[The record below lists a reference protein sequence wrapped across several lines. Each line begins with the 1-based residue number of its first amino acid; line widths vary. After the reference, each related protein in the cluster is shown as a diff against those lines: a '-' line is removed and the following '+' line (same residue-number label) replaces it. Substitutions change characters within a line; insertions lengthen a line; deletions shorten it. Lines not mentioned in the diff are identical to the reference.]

1 MSSANNKEYG
11 ELEQSMWRRFQDAEA
26 MPDPDVWS
34 RIEHTLVIQ
43 ENAKYKKRLLFYR
56 QLAAACF
63 VLFILAGSALLM
75 HFKQDQEHAT
85 LATAQREQTTINEAD
100 LPVTMPAQE
109 QTIAAATPAKVP
121 AQPEVT
127 PSAVETIVSDEL
139 IYNAHPADE
148 VKSQEPTYS
157 LGNTIAANSTA
168 TIDAPQTTDMGTI
181 AGSTKSSSTVIG
193 GYPETAK
200 GTIARQE
207 NYMPASQAIAAVP
220 DSYTSPSA
228 INPLLR
234 RNATLG
240 TYDTDKLAT
249 DNVNKPEVALALNT
263 PGADN
268 KQEKTAGS
276 NSRWNL
282 GMAYGSSYFDQ
293 NIAIPGY
300 TITPPRIM
308 IVPDPTVARQP
319 PGPSISAE
327 SEENMRDARI
337 EFEENTQAAMSF
349 NVDVRTGFRIGK
361 RLKLLSGLGYSQNSS
376 KTKTNYIVE
385 QFIFK
390 PRTNERS
397 KLQPTTVFL
406 PSLHTFTTDSISVT
420 KTKEP
425 FDVDYSYQ
433 MLSIP
438 VGLQV
443 EGNLSQKWYWYAMGS
458 TAVNFLMQTAIKA
471 ANPEI
476 SDVTYRFTDDSPF
489 RRVHFSGNVGLG
501 LGARISD
508 AVSIS
513 FGPVFRTFF
522 NSMLTDDNAVATQGR
537 PYTIG
542 LNMGIN
548 YKLDQ

>member
-26 MPDPDVWS
+26 MPDPDVWA
-34 RIEHTLVIQ
+34 RIEHTLVMQ

-75 HFKQDQEHAT
+75 HFKQDQEQAIAVVTQQAT
-85 LATAQREQTTINEAD
+85 IDEAELPATT
-100 LPVTMPAQE
+100 PAQK

-127 PSAVETIVSDEL
+127 PPAAESIVSDEL
-139 IYNAHPADE
+139 NYNARPAGE
-148 VKSQEPTYS
+148 VTGPELPYS
-157 LGNTIAANSTA
+157 LDNTIAANNTA
-168 TIDAPQTTDMGTI
+168 TTDAYQATGLETI
-181 AGSTKSSSTVIG
+181 ATGSTRSSSTTIG

-240 TYDTDKLAT
+240 TYDTDKLTT
-249 DNVNKPEVALALNT
+249 DNVKQPEAALALNT
-263 PGADN
+263 PAGDS
-268 KQEKTAGS
+268 KQEKTTGS
-276 NSRWNL
+276 NSRWNV

-300 TITPPRIM
+300 TVTPPRIM
-308 IVPDPTVARQP
+308 LVPDPTVARQP

-361 RLKLLSGLGYSQNSS
+361 RLKLLSGLGYSQNTS

-406 PSLHTFTTDSISVT
+406 PSLHTFTTDSVSVT

-425 FDVDYSYQ
+425 FNVDYSYQ

-458 TAVNFLMQTAIKA
+458 TAVNFLMQTTIKT

-476 SDVTYRFTDDSPF
+476 SDVIYSFTDDSPF
-489 RRVHFSGNVGLG
+489 RRVQFSGNVGLG
-501 LGARISD
+501 LGTRISD

-513 FGPVFRTFF
+513 FGPEFRTFF
-522 NSMLTDDNAVATQGR
+522 KSMLTDDNAVATQGR

-548 YKLDQ
+548 YRLDQ